1 MNFLIEFI
9 VNLTKLKKID
19 KTFNINARI
28 GDYLNKKEEEEKLN
42 QVL

>member
-28 GDYLNKKEEEEKLN
+28 GDYLNKKKKKKKN
-42 QVL
+42 